1 MRWWLLV
8 VAVCACDAG
17 EKPTSLRPDEVVQA
31 ELAKVPRPP
40 IAPTQPQLVPPPA
53 GPLPPLSPQPIK
65 GQDEL
70 DAVARAVLVRYEGK
84 HDTVPDEGL
93 IAGKPLYVKANL
105 GYPCQPHWQDCVED
119 HRIFT
124 AAAMP
129 SAKFQLRT
137 RDQLQAEAKRTN
149 DNVYYIDITGVEI
162 KGDTATLTVGVD
174 FMMPDN
180 SGGKLC
186 CCSATQVWTKQNG
199 KWTYKKTTS
208 EICS

>member
-8 VAVCACDAG
+8 VTVGACDAG
-17 EKPTSLRPDEVVQA
+17 EKPTTSQRPDEVVQA
-31 ELAKVPRPP
+31 ELAKAPRPPAQP
-40 IAPTQPQLVPPPA
+40 IAPTQPPQA
-53 GPLPPLSPQPIK
+53 PLPPLSPQPVR

-84 HDTVPDEGL
+84 HDTVPDDGL

-105 GYPCQPHWQDCVED
+105 GYPCQPDWKDCVED

-124 AAAMP
+124 PTALP
-129 SAKFQLRT
+129 SQKFQLRT

-162 KGDTATLTVGVD
+162 KGDQATLTVGVD
-174 FMMPDN
+174 FMMPD

-186 CCSATQVWTKQNG
+186 CCSATQVWTKRNG
-199 KWTYKKTTS
+199 RWTYKKTTS
-208 EICS
+208 EVCS